1 MTSQINPQDINGN
14 YPVAGQPNNTKGF
27 RDNFTNTKTN
37 FEYAAN
43 EITELQNKAV
53 LKEALTGGTLDNNM
67 NDALIYAAKI
77 QDFSATSVQIA
88 TTSGLVSINYTAGH
102 YQRVSTTGSI
112 QLGFSN
118 WPANNSAGWVR
129 VAINITNVAHTVTL
143 PAEVTVGT
151 TGIQG
156 LAGSVITFAATG
168 TYTFEFVSYDSGTT
182 ITIQDLS
189 RPLNRY
195 TNGVTSNSATAGI
208 GYATGAGG
216 TVTQLTSK
224 ATGVTLNRVS
234 GQITMNNASL
244 AAAAEVSFTFTN
256 STIAATDVV
265 VTAIS
270 SGATAGAYNTHVDAI
285 SAGSCRISI
294 TNFSASPLAEAIVL
308 NFVVI
313 KGVAG

>member
-14 YPVAGQPNNTKGF
+14 YPVAGQANNTKGF

-53 LKEALTGGTLDNNM
+53 LKQALTGSTLDNNM

-88 TTSGLVSINYTAGH
+88 TTSGLVSIDYTAGH

-129 VAINITNVAHTVTL
+129 VAINITNTAHTVTL
-143 PAEVTVGT
+143 PAEVSVGT
-151 TGIQG
+151 NGIQG
-156 LAGSVITFAATG
+156 YSASVITFAATG
-168 TYTFEFVSYDSGTT
+168 TYTFEFVTYDSGTT
-182 ITIQDLS
+182 STIQDLS

-216 TVTQLTSK
+216 AVTQGTSRT
-224 ATGVTLNRVS
+224 TGVTLNTVS
-234 GQITMNNASL
+234 GAITLVS
-244 AAAAEVSFTFTN
+244 AAGTTSWQSFTVTN
-256 STIAATDVV
+256 STVAATDTVIV
-265 VTAIS
+265 NQKSGTDLYEIHVTAV
-270 SGATAGAYNTHVDAI
+270 A
-285 SAGSCRISI
+285 AGSFRISYK
-294 TNFSASPLAEAIVL
+294 TTGGTTTEQLVFNYA
-308 NFVVI
+308 VI
-313 KGVAG
+313 KAVAG

>member
-43 EITELQNKAV
+43 EITELQSKAV
-53 LKEALTGGTLDNNM
+53 LKQALTGSTLDNNM

-88 TTSGLVSINYTAGH
+88 TTSGLVNIDYTAGH

-129 VAINITNVAHTVTL
+129 VAINITSTAHTVTL
-143 PAEVTVGT
+143 PAEVSVGT

-168 TYTFEFVSYDSGTT
+168 TYTFEFVSYDSGAT
-182 ITIQDLS
+182 ITIQDIS

-195 TNGVTSNSATAGI
+195 TNGVTSSSSTAGI

-216 TVTQLTSK
+216 TFTQLTSK
-224 ATGVTLNRVS
+224 SEPVTLNTVT

-244 AAAAEVSFTFTN
+244 AAATTVNFVMNN
-256 STIAATDVV
+256 SAIAATDVLIINQSS
-265 VTAIS
+265 TANAGGYCFNAICNAGNAQIS
-270 SGATAGAYNTHVDAI
+270 VRNVMAS
-285 SAGSCRISI
+285 
-294 TNFSASPLAEAIVL
+294 SASDAVVL
-308 NFVVI
+308 RYALI
-313 KGVAG
+313 KAVSA

>member
-43 EITELQNKAV
+43 EITELQNKSV
-53 LKEALTGGTLDNNM
+53 LKQALTGGTLDNNM

-77 QDFSATSVQIA
+77 QDFSATAVQIA
-88 TTSGLVSINYTAGH
+88 TTSGLVSIDYTAGH

-129 VAINITNVAHTVTL
+129 VVINITNVAHTVTL
-143 PAEVTVGT
+143 PAEVSVGT

-168 TYTFEFVSYDSGTT
+168 TYTFEFVTYDSGAT

-224 ATGVTLNRVS
+224 STGVTLNKVS

-244 AAAAEVSFTFTN
+244 AAATEVSFTLTN
-256 STIAATDVV
+256 SAIAATDVV
-265 VTAIS
+265 YTCIG
-270 SGATAGAYNTHVDAI
+270 SGATAGAYNTQVDAVGT
-285 SAGSCRISI
+285 GSCRISI
-294 TNFSASPLAEAIVL
+294 GNKSTGPLSEALVL

-313 KGVAG
+313 KSVAG

>member
-1 MTSQINPQDINGN
+1 MTSQINPQDINGD

-37 FEYAAN
+37 FQYAAD

-53 LKEALTGGTLDNNM
+53 LKQALTGSTLDNNM
-67 NDALIYAAKI
+67 YDALIYAAKI

-88 TTSGLVSINYTAGH
+88 TTLGLVSIDYTAGH

-112 QLGFSN
+112 SLGFSN

-129 VAINITNVAHTVTL
+129 VVINITNTAHTVTL
-143 PAEVTVGT
+143 PAEVSLGT

-156 LAGSVITFAATG
+156 LVGTVITFAATG
-168 TYTFEFVSYDSGTT
+168 TYTFEFVSYNNGAT

-216 TVTQLTSK
+216 VVTQGTNRT
-224 ATGVTLNRVS
+224 TGVTLNTVS
-234 GQITMNNASL
+234 GAITLVS
-244 AAAAEVSFTFTN
+244 AAGTTSWQSFTVTN
-256 STIAATDVV
+256 STVAATDVV
-265 VTAIS
+265 IVNQKSGTDLYEIHVTAVAAGSFRIS
-270 SGATAGAYNTHVDAI
+270 YKTTAGTTTEQPVF
-285 SAGSCRISI
+285 
-294 TNFSASPLAEAIVL
+294 NFA
-308 NFVVI
+308 VI
-313 KGVAG
+313 KAVTG

>member
-1 MTSQINPQDINGN
+1 MTSQINPQDINGD

-37 FEYAAN
+37 FQYAAN
-43 EITELQNKAV
+43 EITELQNKVV
-53 LKEALTGGTLDNNM
+53 LKQALTGSTLDNNM

-88 TTSGLVSINYTAGH
+88 TTLGLVSIDYTAGH

-112 QLGFSN
+112 SLGFSN

-129 VAINITNVAHTVTL
+129 VVINITNTAHTVTL
-143 PAEVTVGT
+143 PAEVSLGT

-156 LAGSVITFAATG
+156 LVGTVITFAATG
-168 TYTFEFVSYDSGTT
+168 TYTFEFVSYNNGAT

-216 TVTQLTSK
+216 VVTQGTNRT
-224 ATGVTLNRVS
+224 TGVTLNTVS
-234 GQITMNNASL
+234 GAITLVS
-244 AAAAEVSFTFTN
+244 AAGTTSWQSFTVTN
-256 STIAATDVV
+256 STVAATDVV
-265 VTAIS
+265 IVNQKSGTDLYEIHVTAVAAGSFRIS
-270 SGATAGAYNTHVDAI
+270 YKTTAGTTTEQPVF
-285 SAGSCRISI
+285 
-294 TNFSASPLAEAIVL
+294 NFA
-308 NFVVI
+308 VI
-313 KGVAG
+313 KAVTG